1 MSHPTRDP
9 RPARERD
16 PLAPLSA
23 LVDLIFALIVV
34 FALFSAVI
42 MVLHLFGKAE
52 NAGVLS
58 FSNHLCVESDS
69 FMTDTGGEPPA
80 EPLTKPGSNVQPSG
94 TMFCTRNPSW
104 AMQWAASTGG
114 LLDVVLLAGAGLLAR
129 RAIKLAR
136 RDGIFTARPASM
148 VRTLGWF
155 LIAMAIIGPVGT
167 DIGNGI
173 FISSA
178 AAPVLDLTWASEV
191 ASNGGPDWTPLFL
204 GVCALTFSRVMS
216 RGMML
221 QEEVDLTV

>member
-1 MSHPTRDP
+1 MSQTARDP
-9 RPARERD
+9 RPGRERD
-16 PLAPLSA
+16 PLAPLSTM
-23 LVDLIFALIVV
+23 VDLIFALIVA
-34 FALFSAVI
+34 FALFSVVVV
-42 MVLHLFGKAE
+42 VLHLFGKAE

-58 FSNHLCVESDS
+58 FSDHLCVESDS
-69 FMTDTGGEPPA
+69 FMTGTDGDPPA
-80 EPLTKPGSNVQPSG
+80 EPLTKPGSNVQSSG

-136 RDGIFTARPASM
+136 RDGIFTARPARM
-148 VRTLGWF
+148 LRTLGWF
-155 LIAMAIIGPVGT
+155 LIAMAIIGPIGT

-191 ASNGGPDWTPLFL
+191 ASIGGPNWTSLFL
-204 GVCALTFSRVMS
+204 GLCALTFSRVMN
-216 RGMML
+216 RGMTL

>member
-1 MSHPTRDP
+1 MSQPAHDP
-9 RPARERD
+9 RPARQRD
-16 PLAPLSA
+16 PLAPLST

-42 MVLHLFGKAE
+42 PILHMFGKAE

-58 FSNHLCVESDS
+58 FSNHLCVESNS
-69 FMTDTGGEPPA
+69 FMTDTGDEPRP
-80 EPLTKPGSNVQPSG
+80 EPLTEPGSNIQSSG

-114 LLDVVLLAGAGLLAR
+114 LLDVALLAGAGLLAR
-129 RAIKLAR
+129 RAIRLAR
-136 RDGIFTARPASM
+136 RDGIFTARPARM

-178 AAPVLDLTWASEV
+178 AAPALDLTWASEV
-191 ASNGGPDWTPLFL
+191 ASIGGPDWAPLIL
-204 GVCALTFSRVMS
+204 GICALTFSRVMS
-216 RGMML
+216 RGMAL